1 MNGAGLNDGRSQL
14 ISFVK
19 NFRCALCT
27 VAFPE
32 TGPDLTLQEV
42 PEELDDDSPFGGLGR
57 PRMEAGTVNEPDRT
71 EHAYQITH

>member
-1 MNGAGLNDGRSQL
+1 MNDGRSQL
-14 ISFVK
+14 ISFVE

-42 PEELDDDSPFGGLGR
+42 PEKLE
-57 PRMEAGTVNEPDRT
+57 T
-71 EHAYQITH
+71 ITPG